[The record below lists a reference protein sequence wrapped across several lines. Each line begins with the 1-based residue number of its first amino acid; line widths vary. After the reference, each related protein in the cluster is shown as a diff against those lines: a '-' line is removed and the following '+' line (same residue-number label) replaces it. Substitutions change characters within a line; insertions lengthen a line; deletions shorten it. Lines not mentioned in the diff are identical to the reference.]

1 MASKLSTL
9 HEDSDGEDCGFAGEE
24 PISSDEQMNTDDEN
38 FLDDG
43 IVEDEGDHFAVD
55 RAMDAL
61 LSSDGESVMGTP
73 QVSAA
78 AAKAKSVN
86 KRKANSRTQRAATRR
101 RGEASAKPKG
111 GDKPTPKG
119 GAVAKS
125 KSKDRGVNARNWCF
139 TVYDCDKFAAVFA
152 LDDATFPVEGAR
164 MVKEIFEAAHVAVS
178 YLFLGKE
185 VCPTTDR
192 IHLQCFS
199 QFATKKRLTCLK
211 KVEKSIHFQACKGTP
226 QQNRDYCKKGGLCSE
241 LGELPLTGA
250 QATKV
255 MWDDTLLHA
264 RKGDMLAINSRILI
278 TQVRNL
284 ERIHQR
290 FGIRT
295 EFVNLKA
302 HTGVWIFSRTPGR
315 GKTDCLSAQFPAIY
329 KKAQDLQ
336 WNDYS
341 GQEFAVIDDFAAEAA
356 KRLAGELKLWT
367 HHETFTGRILYGT
380 VPVHLRRLFVTSNY
394 SLEELFQPLGDQIY
408 LPIKARFRVFNWDDG
423 NITWDQ
429 RAPDCWSEDNIL
441 KCPLGQE
448 YDYNGNFY

>member
-1 MASKLSTL
+1 MASRMSTL
-9 HEDSDGEDCGFAGEE
+9 HEESEGEDLGFAGEE
-24 PISSDEQMNTDDEN
+24 AISSDEQMNTDDES

-43 IVEDEGDHFAVD
+43 IQETEVDHNAVD
-55 RAMDAL
+55 RALDAL
-61 LSSDGESVMGTP
+61 LSDGESQLGTP
-73 QVSAA
+73 EVSVAA
-78 AAKAKSVN
+78 QKAKATN
-86 KRKANSRTQRAATRR
+86 KRKANGRSQRAAQRR
-101 RGEASAKPKG
+101 RNGEAPAKP
-111 GDKPTPKG
+111 
-119 GAVAKS
+119 ARKS
-125 KSKDRGVNARNWCF
+125 DRGVNARNWCF
-139 TVYDCDKFAAVFA
+139 TIYDCPKFAAVFA

-164 MVKEIFEAAHVAVS
+164 MVKEIFEAAKVSVS

-185 VCPTTDR
+185 VCPTTNR

-211 KVEKSIHFQACKGTP
+211 KVEKSIHYEACKGTP
-226 QQNRDYCKKGGLCSE
+226 QQNRDYCKKGGLLSE

-255 MWDDTLLHA
+255 MWDDTLMHA

-295 EFVNLKA
+295 EFLNPKA

-367 HHETFTGRILYGT
+367 HHESFTGRILYGT

-408 LPIKARFRVFNWDDG
+408 LPIKARFRCFNWDDG
-423 NITWDQ
+423 DITWDQ

-441 KCPLGQE
+441 KCPLGE
-448 YDYNGNFY
+448 TYDYDGTFY